1 MKTLTPQLTAT
12 EFFKAVLPSYGT
24 PLDKT
29 FKRARW
35 IPGQKFWLVKDYLNP
50 VNGNYYY
57 LGVRFV
63 DNLMIVE
70 KDAMWNTWTY
80 LDDLEIWVFD
90 GKTPRLIQKKKYE
103 KRFHNEDDVRMELSS
118 MLSDYIKSQAKM
130 NSVSLTEDEI
140 AGVARDYIDRSFKD
154 FLDDDYEIRL
164 TQMLPL
170 LEQHRA

>member
-1 MKTLTPQLTAT
+1 MKSLTPQLTAK
-12 EFFKAVLPSYGT
+12 EFFKAILPPFGT
-24 PLDKT
+24 PLNNT

-50 VNGNYYY
+50 NNGNYYY

-80 LDDLEIWVFD
+80 LDDLEIWAFD

-103 KRFHNEDDVRMELSS
+103 KHFRNEDDIRMELST
-118 MLSDYIKSQAKM
+118 MLTDYIKSQAKM
-130 NSVSLTEDEI
+130 NSISLSEEEI
-140 AGVARDYIDRSFKD
+140 TGVAQDYIDRSFKD

-170 LEQHRA
+170 LEQR